1 MVKRRRDLERMVDQQ
16 IRARGVRDERVLEA
30 MLQVP
35 RHPFV
40 GDAMQ
45 HRAYDDCPLPIGEG
59 QTISQPFIVAR
70 MLEMLELDGSETV
83 LEIGAGSG
91 YQTALLALLA
101 RRVVAIERIGSLAR
115 GARQRLDR
123 LDVHNALVITAD
135 GTLGWS
141 EEAPYQGILI
151 SAAAPSIPD
160 PLLDQLDV
168 GGRIVVPVGD
178 RSLQDLELVVRDED
192 GLRKRTGGA
201 CRFVPLLGR
210 FGFEET

>member
-1 MVKRRRDLERMVDQQ
+1 MRRRRDVERMIDGQ
-16 IRARGVRDERVLEA
+16 IRSRGLRDERVLDA

-35 RHPFV
+35 RHLFV
-40 GDAMQ
+40 SEAMQ

-59 QTISQPFIVAR
+59 QTISQPYIVAR
-70 MLEMLELDGSETV
+70 MLELLELRGDETV

-91 YQTALLALLA
+91 YQTALLSLLA

-115 GARQRLDR
+115 GARQRLDA
-123 LDVHNALVITAD
+123 LEIHNALVVTAD

-151 SAAAPSIPD
+151 AAATPAVPE
-160 PLLDQLDV
+160 PLLDQLDE
-168 GGRIVVPVGD
+168 GGRVVAPVGD
-178 RSLQDLELVVRDED
+178 RHVQDLQVVVREGD
-192 GLRKRTGGA
+192 GYRTGIRGG

-210 FGFEET
+210 FGFEEK

>member
-1 MVKRRRDLERMVDQQ
+1 VTRRRDVERMVDGQ
-16 IRARGVRDERVLEA
+16 IRTRGLDDERVIDA

-35 RHPFV
+35 RHVFV
-40 GDAMQ
+40 SDAMQ

-59 QTISQPFIVAR
+59 QTISQPYIVAR
-70 MLEMLELDGSETV
+70 MLELLQLQGDETV

-91 YQTALLALLA
+91 YQTALLSLLA
-101 RRVVAIERIGSLAR
+101 RRVVAIERIGTLAR
-115 GARQRLDR
+115 GARQRLDA
-123 LDVHNALVITAD
+123 LDITNAVVVQAD

-151 SAAAPSIPD
+151 AAAAPAIPE

-168 GGRIVVPVGD
+168 GGRVVAPVGD
-178 RSLQDLELVVRDED
+178 RHVQDLQVVVREPD
-192 GLRKRTGGA
+192 GFRVHTRGG

-210 FGFEET
+210 FGFEDI